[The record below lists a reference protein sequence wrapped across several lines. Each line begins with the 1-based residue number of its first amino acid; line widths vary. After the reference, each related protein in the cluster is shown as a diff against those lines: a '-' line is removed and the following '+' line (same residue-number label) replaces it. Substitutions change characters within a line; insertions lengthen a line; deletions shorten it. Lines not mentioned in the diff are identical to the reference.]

1 MISKLQNFSVK
12 KKCGLHGL
20 HLFPVSL
27 PSFDLLAWRTRWSV
41 EDQPKWYSKRTTDY
55 SSFLGH
61 FLYFTSF
68 HHIFFAGPQQPP
80 FLKCCFS
87 MIFSNCT
94 TPEGPGCNSLIWRSF
109 SCAKRWK
116 RSIPSCAAACRE
128 AISASAAS
136 CCWISGFMRPF
147 KSFQSDA
154 HSWWPHP
161 TLPIQHTCLT
171 VKLCGLGKYHHSCIC
186 RIFMQYNVH

>member
-1 MISKLQNFSVK
+1 MISKLPKFLSEK
-12 KKCGLHGL
+12 KKCSLHGL

-41 EDQPKWYSKRTTDY
+41 EDWPKWYSKRTTDY
-55 SSFLGH
+55 SSFLSH

-94 TPEGPGCNSLIWRSF
+94 TPEGPGCNSLIWWSF

-171 VKLCGLGKYHHSCIC
+171 VKLCGLGKYH
-186 RIFMQYNVH
+186 